1 MKRRD
6 FLKAGALCSLSLL
19 STQTFG
25 WAYSGSKQ
33 LDGKKLIVVFLRGA
47 VDGLNVVAPYGDS
60 SYYQARPTIAI
71 AKPGQKDGL
80 LDLDSYWGMAPALAP
95 LMPYWQDK
103 SLAFVQACG
112 SPDATRSHFDAQD
125 YMESGRPGVKVVSS
139 GWLNRVLTQLPDTK
153 SPLRG
158 INVGATL
165 PRILQGTVDIASYA
179 PQTVGKKTATDAPLV
194 ADAFAK
200 MYANRNDALSKAF
213 DEGLKAN
220 EMLTEKLKT
229 EMVAADKGAP
239 NAKSFK
245 GFGHQLGKIFADDP
259 QVQVAFVA
267 LGGFDTHVNQGAG
280 KGQLA
285 NNLGGLATGLSDLI
299 AALGDDYKNTVIM
312 VMSEFGRTVKE
323 NGNGGTDHGHG
334 NVMWV
339 LGGNIAGGK
348 VYGKVSSLAEDNLY
362 ERRDLPVNTDFRTVI
377 SSIGQAHLKLSPKNL
392 AEVFPNFN
400 LNDKTLNSIV
410 KV

>member
-1 MKRRD
+1 MKRRE
-6 FLKAGALCSLSLL
+6 FLKAGAVFSLSLL
-19 STQTFG
+19 STQTIG
-25 WAYSGSKQ
+25 WAYSGTKQ

-60 SYYQARPTIAI
+60 YYYQARPTIAI

-112 SPDATRSHFDAQD
+112 SPEATRSHFDAQD

-165 PRILQGTVDIASYA
+165 PRILQGSVDIASYA
-179 PQTVGKKTATDAPLV
+179 PQTVGKKSATDAPLV

-200 MYANRNDALSKAF
+200 MYANRNDGLSKAF
-213 DEGLKAN
+213 DEGIKAN

-299 AALGDDYKNTVIM
+299 TALGDDYKNTVIM

-348 VYGKVSSLAEDNLY
+348 VYGKVDSLAEDNLY

-377 SSIGQAHLKLSPKNL
+377 ASVGQAHLKLAPKNL

-400 LNDKTLNSIV
+400 LNDKSVNGIV
-410 KV
+410 KG

>member
-1 MKRRD
+1 MRRRD
-6 FLKAGALCSLSLL
+6 FLKAGAMFSLSLL
-19 STQTFG
+19 SPEAAG

-47 VDGLNVVAPYGDS
+47 IDGLNVVAPYGDGY
-60 SYYQARPTIAI
+60 YYQARPTIAI

-112 SPDATRSHFDAQD
+112 SPETTRSHFDAQD

-139 GWLNRVLTQLPDTK
+139 GWLNRVLMQLPDTR

-158 INVGATL
+158 INVGSTL

-179 PQTVGKKTATDAPLV
+179 PQTAGKKSALDVPLV
-194 ADAFAK
+194 ASAFAK
-200 MYANRNDALSKAF
+200 MYANRNDGLSRAF
-213 DEGLKAN
+213 DEGIKAN
-220 EMLTEKLKT
+220 EMLTDKLKT

-239 NAKSFK
+239 NARSFK
-245 GFGHQLGKIFADDP
+245 GFGRQLGKIFADDP
-259 QVQVAFVA
+259 QIQVAFVA

-285 NNLGGLATGLSDLI
+285 NNLGGLSTGLSDLI
-299 AALGDDYKNTVIM
+299 TALGDDYKDTVIV

-339 LGGNIAGGK
+339 LGGNVNGGK
-348 VYGKVSSLAEDNLY
+348 VYGKVDTLADDNLY

-377 SSIGQAHLKLSPKNL
+377 SSIGQAHLKLASKNL

-400 LNDKTLNSIV
+400 LSDKSLSEIM
-410 KV
+410 KG

>member
-1 MKRRD
+1 MRRRD
-6 FLKAGALCSLSLL
+6 FLKAGAVFSLSLCSPEL
-19 STQTFG
+19 AG
-25 WAYSGSKQ
+25 WAYSGEKQ

-47 VDGLNVVAPYGDS
+47 VDGLNVVSPYGDPQ
-60 SYYQARPTIAI
+60 YYQARPTIAI

-80 LDLDSYWGMAPALAP
+80 LDLDSYWGMAPALDP
-95 LMPYWQDK
+95 LMPYWKDK

-112 SPDATRSHFDAQD
+112 SPEATRSHFDAQD
-125 YMESGRPGVKVVSS
+125 YMESGRPGIKVSSS
-139 GWLNRVLTQLPDTK
+139 GWLNRVLVQLPDTK

-165 PRILQGTVDIASYA
+165 PRILQGNVDIASYA
-179 PQTVGKKTATDAPLV
+179 PQTAGKKSAMDAPMV
-194 ADAFAK
+194 ASAFAK
-200 MYANRNDALSKAF
+200 MYANRSDGLTKAF
-213 DEGLKAN
+213 EEGIKAN

-229 EMVAADKGAP
+229 EMTAADKGAP
-239 NAKSFK
+239 SAKAFK

-267 LGGFDTHVNQGAG
+267 LGGFDTHVNKSAG

-285 NNLGGLATGLSDLI
+285 NHLTGLSTGLSDLVT
-299 AALGDDYKNTVIM
+299 ALGDDYKNTVIV

-348 VYGKVSSLAEDNLY
+348 VYGKVDSLADDNLY
-362 ERRDLPVNTDFRTVI
+362 ERRDLPVNTDFRTVL
-377 SSIGQAHLKLSPKNL
+377 SSIGQTHLKLTSKNL
-392 AEVFPNFN
+392 ADVFPNFT
-400 LNDKTLNSIV
+400 LSDKSLSGIV
-410 KV
+410 KG